1 MSRDDTP
8 APWWA
13 RAPARLAFLLVVL
26 AAVSAYGVPKIIANA
41 SVGTSPRCPMEV
53 PSLARATIPDLERT
67 ADSDGL
73 YGLLGRGTLDVWGLQ
88 EPTAA
93 WADNPP
99 TNVDLPHLLRID
111 AGFEMRWW
119 SLAGD
124 HLAASLFVFPDR
136 RSAAEYVS
144 EAASAQCHLAAVAA
158 RVAAPLGG
166 RAVVWEN
173 PDGYLQADVLFARA
187 NVVYRLLAVA
197 RGAQQGERP
206 THADV
211 GQLLRLPDG
220 LACALKDAGLP
231 CTRSRVVPGR
241 S

>member
-1 MSRDDTP
+1 MPLDG
-8 APWWA
+8 AP
-13 RAPARLAFLLVVL
+13 RIL
-26 AAVSAYGVPKIIANA
+26 ANA
-41 SVGTSPRCPMEV
+41 SAGASAPQCPV
-53 PSLARATIPDLERT
+53 DAPSDARATIPDLERK

-73 YGLLGRGTLDVWGLQ
+73 YALLGRGTLETWGLQ

-99 TNVDLPHLLRID
+99 RNVGVPHLLRID

-124 HLAASLFVFPDR
+124 HLGASLFVFRDR

-144 EAASAQCHLAAVAA
+144 EAASARCRLAAVA
-158 RVAAPLGG
+158 P
-166 RAVVWEN
+166 
-173 PDGYLQADVLFARA
+173 
-187 NVVYRLLAVA
+187 
-197 RGAQQGERP
+197 GAQQGERP
-206 THADV
+206 TRGDV

-220 LACALKDAGLP
+220 LACTLKDAG